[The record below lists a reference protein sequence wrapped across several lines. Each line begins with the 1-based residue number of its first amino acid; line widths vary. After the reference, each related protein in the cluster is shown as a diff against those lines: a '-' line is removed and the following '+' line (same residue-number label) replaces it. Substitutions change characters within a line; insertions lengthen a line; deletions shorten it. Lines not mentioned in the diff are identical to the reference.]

1 MNDEI
6 RYKIA
11 EKLKNDKEQT
21 TLTENGYK
29 INNNVFCQKQI
40 KINFD
45 EKVICPFCLIRNN
58 FSNFKKE
65 GNLYNCPNCKNR
77 ITIKTL
83 YNIRNMEVKE
93 FAFWVYEY
101 RLNGFF
107 KKIDFKQW
115 TQQLYLMG
123 ISKQFWEH
131 YKSFKGINI
140 INKTIRNVK

>member
-1 MNDEI
+1 MV
-6 RYKIA
+6 
-11 EKLKNDKEQT
+11 L
-21 TLTENGYK
+21 
-29 INNNVFCQKQI
+29 
-40 KINFD
+40 
-45 EKVICPFCLIRNN
+45 
-58 FSNFKKE
+58 
-65 GNLYNCPNCKNR
+65 
-77 ITIKTL
+77 KTL
-83 YNIRNMEVKE
+83 DTIRKMEVKE

-131 YKSFKGINI
+131 YRNFKGINI